1 MYNYIQYIPRR
12 FTLVLFDLVD
22 YILVFICSIQSTT
35 KFHQP
40 RHHHFC
46 QYKQISKS
54 RLGKIADSAILTCTS
69 IANFA
74 LNMPRKLDFC
84 QLSKNFQ
91 NKDQVKLSCH
101 TLGIF
106 SLICYGFSKPYCH
119 LYIYVVHI
127 GKIQKGTK
135 ESIQKKIM
143 ICSQQM
149 TS

>member
-35 KFHQP
+35 NFHQP

-46 QYKQISKS
+46 QYKQISKH

-101 TLGIF
+101 TRHFLPHLLWF
-106 SLICYGFSKPYCH
+106 FKAVLSSLQ
-119 LYIYVVHI
+119 YILEKY
-127 GKIQKGTK
+127 
-135 ESIQKKIM
+135 KKAPKKV
-143 ICSQQM
+143 SRKK
-149 TS
+149 

>member
-1 MYNYIQYIPRR
+1 MLIKYQPRDIQDDWFNLLPRR

-22 YILVFICSIQSTT
+22 YIIVLICSIQSTT
-35 KFHQP
+35 NFHQP

-46 QYKQISKS
+46 QYKQISKY

-101 TLGIF
+101 TRHFLPHLLWF
-106 SLICYGFSKPYCH
+106 FKALLSSLQ
-119 LYIYVVHI
+119 YILEKY
-127 GKIQKGTK
+127 
-135 ESIQKKIM
+135 KKVPKKV
-143 ICSQQM
+143 SRKK
-149 TS
+149 

>member
-1 MYNYIQYIPRR
+1 MYNYMQYLPRR

-46 QYKQISKS
+46 QYKQISKY

-101 TLGIF
+101 TRHFLSNLLWF
-106 SLICYGFSKPYCH
+106 FKALLSSLQYWKNTKRHQRKYPEKNNDMQS
-119 LYIYVVHI
+119 VHI
-127 GKIQKGTK
+127 SNQN
-135 ESIQKKIM
+135 
-143 ICSQQM
+143 
-149 TS
+149 

>member
-1 MYNYIQYIPRR
+1 MLIKYQPRHLGCLVKTYKVSPNNLLPRR
-12 FTLVLFDLVD
+12 FTLLVLFHLVDYID
-22 YILVFICSIQSTT
+22 YILVFSICSIQSTT
-35 KFHQP
+35 NFHQP

-106 SLICYGFSKPYCH
+106 SLICYGFSKLFCH
-119 LYIYVVHI
+119 LYS
-127 GKIQKGTK
+127 T
-135 ESIQKKIM
+135 
-143 ICSQQM
+143 
-149 TS
+149 